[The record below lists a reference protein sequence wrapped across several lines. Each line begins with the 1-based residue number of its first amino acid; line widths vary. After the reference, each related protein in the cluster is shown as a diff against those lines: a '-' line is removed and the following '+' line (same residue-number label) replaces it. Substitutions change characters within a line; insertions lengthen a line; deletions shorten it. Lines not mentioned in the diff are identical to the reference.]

1 MKKGKV
7 FGKGQLTVAL
17 MLVALGGAIWLNTK
31 YLPSNTKYLGEA
43 SYVNNNSSAEA
54 VETAAKTDSTSD
66 YFATSIKER
75 KAMREEAIEIIE
87 ETLENDNLKEEDKKS
102 ALAKAEEIAGR
113 MEDESNIE
121 TVLKA
126 KGFKQAV
133 AILNDTGAT
142 VIVEGEGLTSQQTL
156 QIQDVVTSQTKVSLG
171 NIKIIPVG

>member
-7 FGKGQLTVAL
+7 LGKSQITVAL

-43 SYVNNNSSAEA
+43 SYVSNSDSEDA
-54 VETAAKTDSTSD
+54 VETSAKAESTSD
-66 YFATSIKER
+66 YFSTSIKER
-75 KAMREEAIEIIE
+75 KKVREEALEIIE
-87 ETLENDNLKEEDKKS
+87 ETLDRENLKEADKKS
-102 ALAKAEEIAGR
+102 VLAKAEEIAGR
-113 MEDESNIE
+113 MEEESNIE

-133 AILNDTGAT
+133 AVLNDTGAT
-142 VIVEGEGLTSQQTL
+142 VIVKGEGLTSQQTL

-171 NIKIIPVG
+171 NIKIIPVK